1 MACKTLSATKKTQ
14 LQREEQ
20 DHLMACAVLRYQE
33 EQPKP
38 GPGKKAGLRMICWD
52 LEKAYYL
59 EKGKRISLN
68 HNTLCNLVNGG
79 QMRSEANAAKG
90 WLTKEEANE
99 VVEYAIE
106 VANWGHGFSHQ

>member
-1 MACKTLSATKKTQ
+1 MA
-14 LQREEQ
+14 R
-20 DHLMACAVLRYQE
+20 AVLCYQK
-33 EQPKP
+33 EQAKP
-38 GPGKKAGLRMICWD
+38 GPGKKAGLRTICWD

-68 HNTLCNLVNGG
+68 HNTLRNLANGR

-99 VVEYAIE
+99 VVEYVIE
-106 VANWGHGFSHQ
+106 VANWGHCSSHQ